1 MFTRE
6 MQGSFHIRKPKYINQ
21 KTCKIY
27 TVIQLSQ
34 MLQANLVNSNMYDL
48 KYLANSLEEML

>member
-1 MFTRE
+1 MFTQE
-6 MQGSFHIRKPKYINQ
+6 MQGSFHIGKPKYINQ
-21 KTCKIY
+21 KIYKIH